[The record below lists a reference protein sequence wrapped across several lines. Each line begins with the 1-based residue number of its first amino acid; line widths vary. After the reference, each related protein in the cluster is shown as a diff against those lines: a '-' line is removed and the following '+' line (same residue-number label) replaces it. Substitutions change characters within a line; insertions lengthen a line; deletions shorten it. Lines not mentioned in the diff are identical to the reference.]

1 MRQANKDRA
10 SGLFAI
16 VLVVAVVLWAL
27 GKITIFQAGIA
38 ILVAW
43 SITSIISTAEDE
55 EGKDHDRGS
64 D

>member
-1 MRQANKDRA
+1 MQQANKDRA
-10 SGLFAI
+10 SVLFAI
-16 VLVVAVVLWAL
+16 VLIVAVVLWIL

-43 SITSIISTAEDE
+43 AITSIISTAEDE
-55 EGKDHDRGS
+55 EGKDHDHRS